1 MKQPANSCEVR
12 KGCVVFRTDCG
23 GEEVEKRRGVWE
35 FGLREEKKNSEQT
48 EEEEGG
54 KAERLNETESS

>member
-23 GEEVEKRRGVWE
+23 GGEVEKRRGVWE
-35 FGLREEKKNSEQT
+35 FGLREEKRIKQIEK
-48 EEEEGG
+48 EEGG
-54 KAERLNETESS
+54 KAERLNAMESG

>member
-35 FGLREEKKNSEQT
+35 FGLREEKKKHRANRGGGGWK
-48 EEEEGG
+48 GG
-54 KAERLNETESS
+54 KVE